1 MDGRQN
7 VRYQRCE
14 EGIMIIYKYPEEKIV
29 ALTFASILKDEIATK
44 IIERGSIASREEAIH
59 LSQFFWHMIEASA
72 TGTIALPCEGSSEY
86 WTEKLYN
93 SLGGYLE
100 KAGYSA
106 EWDEEIDKA

>member
-1 MDGRQN
+1 
-7 VRYQRCE
+7 
-14 EGIMIIYKYPEEKIV
+14 MITYKYPEEKIV
-29 ALTFASILKDEIATK
+29 ALSFASALKDEAATR
-44 IIERGSIASREEAIH
+44 IIQKGSVASREEAIH
-59 LSQFFWHMIEASA
+59 LSQFFWRMVEASA
-72 TGTIALPCEGSSEY
+72 KGSVTLPCEGSSEY